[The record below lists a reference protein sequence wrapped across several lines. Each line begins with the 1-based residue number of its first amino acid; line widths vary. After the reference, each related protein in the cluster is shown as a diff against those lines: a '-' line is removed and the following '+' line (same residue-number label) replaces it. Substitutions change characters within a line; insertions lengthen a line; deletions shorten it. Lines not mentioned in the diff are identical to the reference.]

1 MSGYIHLFSQALDKL
16 DELVVKH
23 KLLSNE
29 LRFTARA
36 LLANQQGGRVL
47 EQMTVSPRQPLLC
60 RTVLGVVVHAAAV
73 FFGRQ
78 KLHILLPFVNIL
90 NNPAALNVTLMAKII
105 DYGFSLLS
113 FISIL
118 AFLPANHA

>member
-1 MSGYIHLFSQALDKL
+1 MSCCSLTLCSSPFPQALEKL
-16 DELVVKH
+16 DEFIVKH

-47 EQMTVSPRQPLLC
+47 EQMVVSPRQPIQC
-60 RTVLGVVVHAAAV
+60 KIILGVVVHAAAV
-73 FFGRQ
+73 LFGRQ

-90 NNPAALNVTLMAKII
+90 NNPAALNVTLIAEIRLNII
-105 DYGFSLLS
+105 
-113 FISIL
+113 
-118 AFLPANHA
+118 